1 MIDLNK
7 LEERFKALFE
17 QETEDSFKRWLLNS
31 KGINLDNF
39 LGEGN
44 FLSANC
50 EVIDDAVIA
59 NAANLIVTSGN
70 ITAGNTQYAMA
81 A

>member
-7 LEERFKALFE
+7 LEERFKTLFE
-17 QETEDSFKRWLLNS
+17 QETEESFKKWLLNS

-44 FLSANC
+44 FLSSNC
-50 EVIDDAVIA
+50 VAIEDAVLA
-59 NAANLIVTSGN
+59 NAANIMVTAGLM
-70 ITAGNTQYAMA
+70 TAGNTQYAMA